1 MKYPTARW
9 LLNPLVAIAG
19 IIVALIIG
27 LGPRYLWGPN
37 LVYEVSER
45 ETVFGPKI
53 AREIAVAINRQFFE
67 TWFEDAQEKLQKAVD
82 KQPDKAP
89 DESGEGA
96 GEVGKDP
103 AALPAD
109 VKAQL
114 GALASMSMEPI
125 KSGMSAARLFP
136 DKYVKVR
143 LRNWGRG
150 PARKVKLIVTVPG
163 VIAEKYVECPSYPQI
178 EPKFIYAMDDAFPVG
193 LQIDG
198 SQIDRISSGKEL
210 SIEVW
215 YGEGKLKG
223 RLQTIFPDWP
233 EEVSAEID
241 HEGGN
246 ARRVESVQPS
256 RLIPTWV
263 WVIVSFWLVMFISG
277 YYRGIRKLEMKATT
291 HEERVNNLLLALV
304 EGEEPAEAEEEAT
317 EEESE

>member
-1 MKYPTARW
+1 MNHPTARW
-9 LLNPLVAIAG
+9 LLNPLVGIAAL
-19 IIVALIIG
+19 IVALIIG

-45 ETVFGPKI
+45 ETVFGPTI
-53 AREIAVAINRQFFE
+53 AREMAVAVNREFFE
-67 TWFEDAQEKLQKAVD
+67 TWFEDAQEKFRRAAD
-82 KQPDKAP
+82 KQPEKAH

-96 GEVGKDP
+96 DEVEKEP
-103 AALPAD
+103 PALPAD

-114 GALASMSMEPI
+114 GALASMSMDPI
-125 KSGMSAARLFP
+125 KSTVSVARLFP

-150 PARKVKLIVTVPG
+150 PARKVKLVVTVPG

-198 SQIDRISSGKEL
+198 SQIDRLSSGKEL

-215 YGEGKLKG
+215 YGERKLEG
-223 RLQTIFPDWP
+223 QLQTIFPDWP

-246 ARRVESVQPS
+246 ARRVLSVEPS
-256 RLIPTWV
+256 RLTPLWV
-263 WVIVSFWLVMFISG
+263 SMGGLWLGLAVIMYFVRLIF
-277 YYRGIRKLEMKATT
+277 
-291 HEERVNNLLLALV
+291 LLLLQHPGDE
-304 EGEEPAEAEEEAT
+304 EGDEG
-317 EEESE
+317 